1 MDTNKQEFE
10 SINSEKYDIKVKEV
24 IESMQKDFFDTTPND
39 IGLSL
44 ADLQNILNKKGTLY
58 AVESE
63 YIGENEALKFL
74 EFFMKDSSFD
84 IESLNKISSV
94 LISFRT
100 HSDYPIT
107 KLTKMIELI
116 SERINDESNLIWG
129 TVRDDSLDNDLA
141 IINGLFTE
149 TQAS

>member
-10 SINSEKYDIKVKEV
+10 SINSKKYNTKVKQI
-24 IESMQKDFFDTTPND
+24 IESMQKDFLDTTPND

-44 ADLQNILNKKGTLY
+44 ADLQNILNKKGILH
-58 AVESE
+58 AVKSE
-63 YIGENEALKFL
+63 YIEENEALKSL

-84 IESLNKISSV
+84 IQSLNKISSV

-107 KLTKMIELI
+107 RLTKMIELI
-116 SERINDESNLIWG
+116 SEKINDDSNLIWG

-141 IINGLFTE
+141 IINVLFTE